1 MQNQKNVV
9 PLHDPKYKIIAT
21 ALKRLINSNKNLFK
35 DTDWTITIIHR
46 MFDNIASFPNVMIL
60 PVCRSSTYIEK

>member
-9 PLHDPKYKIIAT
+9 SLHDPKYKIIAT

-46 MFDNIASFPNVMIL
+46 MFNIIASFPNVMIL

>member
-1 MQNQKNVV
+1 MV

-46 MFDNIASFPNVMIL
+46 MFNNIAFPNVMIL